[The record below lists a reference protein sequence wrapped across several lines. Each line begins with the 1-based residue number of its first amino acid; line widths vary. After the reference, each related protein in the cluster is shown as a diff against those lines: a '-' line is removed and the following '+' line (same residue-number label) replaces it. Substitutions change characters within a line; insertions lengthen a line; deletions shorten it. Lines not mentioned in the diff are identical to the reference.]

1 MKILVF
7 TSRLIVGS
15 LFIVS
20 GLIKANDPT
29 GFSYKLEDYFAPD
42 VLGLEFLVPFAL
54 ALAKRTQHGPK
65 TSPKYTN
72 MTSQRIPKCPKKDVG
87 SNCF

>member
-7 TSRLIVGS
+7 ISRLIVGS

-42 VLGLEFLVPFAL
+42 VLGMEWMVPFAL
-54 ALAKRTQHGPK
+54 SLAVVISVIEIIIGASIILGTKMK
-65 TSPKYTN
+65 STSN
-72 MTSQRIPKCPKKDVG
+72 LL
-87 SNCF
+87 F